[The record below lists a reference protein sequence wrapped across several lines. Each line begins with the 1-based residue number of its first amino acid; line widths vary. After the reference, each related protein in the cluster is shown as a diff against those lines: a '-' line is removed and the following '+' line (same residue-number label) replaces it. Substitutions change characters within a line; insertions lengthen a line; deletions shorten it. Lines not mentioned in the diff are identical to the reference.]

1 MYLSVWQ
8 SCLYVLQD
16 ELPSQQF
23 SMWVRP
29 LQAESTEDTLTI
41 YAPNRFVLD
50 WVREKYL
57 NRINELLVEIC
68 GDEAPE
74 LRFDVG
80 SKPILNAQAAV
91 PAASAPVSAQHTS
104 EKQQP
109 KPEKANVEPAPK
121 SGYKSNIKENYY
133 EHSNS
138 IFKKMQFY
146 KSLQNNKVK
155 ELIAKME
162 N

>member
-1 MYLSVWQ
+1 MCGNKNYISGSLTVYLSVWQ

-80 SKPILNAQAAV
+80 SKPLLNAQL
-91 PAASAPVSAQHTS
+91 ASCYRNTAYTQYSSISKATADVSKNRLLNPHLNRAINRTL
-104 EKQQP
+104 
-109 KPEKANVEPAPK
+109 
-121 SGYKSNIKENYY
+121 
-133 EHSNS
+133 
-138 IFKKMQFY
+138 KKTTP
-146 KSLQNNKVK
+146 
-155 ELIAKME
+155 LIVLLRV
-162 N
+162 NLTN